1 LTIIKNKGLKIMA
14 DDMNE
19 LMSPE
24 DLKQL
29 TSDILSDIRELKQ
42 RINSLED
49 LVKQHN
55 NNSNSNSK

>member
-1 LTIIKNKGLKIMA
+1 MA
-14 DDMNE
+14 DDMSE

-29 TSDILSDIRELKQ
+29 TTDILSDIRELKQ

-55 NNSNSNSK
+55 NNSNSSSK

>member
-1 LTIIKNKGLKIMA
+1 MA
-14 DDMNE
+14 DDTNG

-29 TSDILSDIRELKQ
+29 TSDILTDIRELKQ
-42 RINSLED
+42 RINRLED

>member
-1 LTIIKNKGLKIMA
+1 MSNDT
-14 DDMNE
+14 NE

-29 TSDILSDIRELKQ
+29 TSGILTDIRELKQ